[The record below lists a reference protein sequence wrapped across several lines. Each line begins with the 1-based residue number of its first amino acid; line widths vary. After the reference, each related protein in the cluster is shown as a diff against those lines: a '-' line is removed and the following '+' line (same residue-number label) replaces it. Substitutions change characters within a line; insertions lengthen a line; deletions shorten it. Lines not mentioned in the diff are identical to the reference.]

1 MATQATTISGTTW
14 VLGTPEDETLTGSA
28 GDDVLIARNGAATL
42 SGEAGNDVLIAA
54 DREAPTYRVDLQA
67 LNDSGVAGTGFITL
81 NDDQMTV
88 TVTATGLEPGQA
100 HAMHIHGLV
109 DEAGNPVDSTIPS
122 QDVDGDGFVELE
134 EGRLNA
140 GPVIVPLSTGED
152 GEPTGDEG
160 TDDVGSDDTDT
171 ATTATGVQGAPG
183 IPIVGSPEQAA
194 QEEGQISFQ
203 QTFDLGDSATFAE
216 GFDRDALVPLSQRVI
231 EIHGLTVEEGVGT
244 GTAGEVDGTGG
255 YKPLLPV
262 AAGTI
267 ELVSGAESGGST
279 LNGGDGNDV
288 LLGGNGDDTL
298 NGDNGQDVL
307 SGGDGND
314 TLTGGAGPDT
324 FVYTAGDDVV
334 TDFEFNQGDRISLGN
349 GIDVET
355 ALAAATPLQTA
366 DDDGTD
372 GEPTDG
378 QTPDDQPTD
387 GQTPDDQTPDDQT
400 PDDQTPDGET
410 GVVWNFEDG
419 GSLTVLGVNVEDLT
433 SDYFVAVA

>member
-1 MATQATTISGTTW
+1 M
-14 VLGTPEDETLTGSA
+14 
-28 GDDVLIARNGAATL
+28 
-42 SGEAGNDVLIAA
+42 
-54 DREAPTYRVDLQA
+54 
-67 LNDSGVAGTGFITL
+67 
-81 NDDQMTV
+81 
-88 TVTATGLEPGQA
+88 
-100 HAMHIHGLV
+100 
-109 DEAGNPVDSTIPS
+109 
-122 QDVDGDGFVELE
+122 
-134 EGRLNA
+134 
-140 GPVIVPLSTGED
+140 
-152 GEPTGDEG
+152 
-160 TDDVGSDDTDT
+160 
-171 ATTATGVQGAPG
+171 
-183 IPIVGSPEQAA
+183 
-194 QEEGQISFQ
+194 
-203 QTFDLGDSATFAE
+203 
-216 GFDRDALVPLSQRVI
+216 I

-387 GQTPDDQTPDDQT
+387 GQTPNDQTPDDQT